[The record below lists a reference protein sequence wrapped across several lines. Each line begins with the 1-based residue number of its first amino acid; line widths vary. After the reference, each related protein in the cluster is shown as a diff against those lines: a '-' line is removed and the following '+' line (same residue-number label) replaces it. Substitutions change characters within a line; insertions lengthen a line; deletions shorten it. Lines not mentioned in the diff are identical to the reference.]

1 MKSSSQGLGMS
12 KQGSVMSR
20 RSDSVRSSAAHRT
33 AKVKLES
40 RKEGLTEA
48 DLNIFDE
55 NYKSLI
61 GLKIEKE

>member
-1 MKSSSQGLGMS
+1 
-12 KQGSVMSR
+12 MSR

-61 GLKIEKE
+61 GFIGLKIEKEQKKL